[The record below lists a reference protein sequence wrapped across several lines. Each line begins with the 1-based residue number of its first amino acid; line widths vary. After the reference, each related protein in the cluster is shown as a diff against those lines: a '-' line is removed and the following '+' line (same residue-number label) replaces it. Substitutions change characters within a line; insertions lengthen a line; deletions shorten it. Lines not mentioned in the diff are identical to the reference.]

1 MKKKIIKSVLS
12 AAALSIAV
20 TIGVQ
25 AEEPAHIYE
34 HTHREEA
41 STTVT
46 TSQTTSVE
54 RTKSTEKRA
63 GASVNSG
70 IGEIF
75 IPKIRDHRAPSGL
88 AGKIHGRYDENYRAG
103 VLGTFKDNGKY
114 GLLGTDG
121 TVLVQPQYKEITAA
135 ANAGQFW
142 TKEKKNRILID
153 KTGRILPSYTPQK
166 KVHIDGDDG
175 IRPFHENGKYGF
187 KDSNDKILLPPVY
200 KEVLAPFSEG
210 IAFVRNGKGK
220 KVAVDTTG
228 RELFDVPYDELFAYR
243 KGLAEYHRAVHKFNW
258 GGVLGVVLGG
268 VIDHGTYYGPELSLS
283 YDGIKR
289 GYIDRTGA
297 IVIDSKNDEVWPIS
311 DFGTFV
317 KNKGK
322 LGYVNRQGRYIIAP
336 GNYDV
341 SKESWDDI
349 NGNVA
354 LKDKETGKYAIFS
367 VVDGVQLTDFA
378 YDNVTF
384 LSADRLSVTKN
395 KVQYLI
401 DGTTGAIVATFPEK
415 AVIYVFGDEYTWVNV
430 DKKYSIIDKA
440 GRVLYTD
447 TQGDISGVTLFNNG
461 LSIVKV
467 NGLYGVMDVRGAW
480 VVKPRY
486 KEITRL

>member
-153 KTGRILPSYTPQK
+153 KTGRILPSDTPQK

-187 KDSNDKILLPPVY
+187 KDSNDKILLPR
-200 KEVLAPFSEG
+200 PF
-210 IAFVRNGKGK
+210 IK
-220 KVAVDTTG
+220 K
-228 RELFDVPYDELFAYR
+228 
-243 KGLAEYHRAVHKFNW
+243 
-258 GGVLGVVLGG
+258 
-268 VIDHGTYYGPELSLS
+268 SL
-283 YDGIKR
+283 
-289 GYIDRTGA
+289 
-297 IVIDSKNDEVWPIS
+297 
-311 DFGTFV
+311 
-317 KNKGK
+317 
-322 LGYVNRQGRYIIAP
+322 
-336 GNYDV
+336 
-341 SKESWDDI
+341 
-349 NGNVA
+349 
-354 LKDKETGKYAIFS
+354 
-367 VVDGVQLTDFA
+367 
-378 YDNVTF
+378 
-384 LSADRLSVTKN
+384 RLSVKASPSYVTARGKRLPSIRRAGSFLMCRMMN
-395 KVQYLI
+395 FSLTVRVSPNIIGPYTSL
-401 DGTTGAIVATFPEK
+401 TGAAF
-415 AVIYVFGDEYTWVNV
+415 
-430 DKKYSIIDKA
+430 
-440 GRVLYTD
+440 
-447 TQGDISGVTLFNNG
+447 
-461 LSIVKV
+461 
-467 NGLYGVMDVRGAW
+467 
-480 VVKPRY
+480 
-486 KEITRL
+486 

>member
-1 MKKKIIKSVLS
+1 M
-12 AAALSIAV
+12 
-20 TIGVQ
+20 
-25 AEEPAHIYE
+25 
-34 HTHREEA
+34 
-41 STTVT
+41 
-46 TSQTTSVE
+46 
-54 RTKSTEKRA
+54 
-63 GASVNSG
+63 
-70 IGEIF
+70 
-75 IPKIRDHRAPSGL
+75 
-88 AGKIHGRYDENYRAG
+88 
-103 VLGTFKDNGKY
+103 
-114 GLLGTDG
+114 
-121 TVLVQPQYKEITAA
+121 
-135 ANAGQFW
+135 
-142 TKEKKNRILID
+142 
-153 KTGRILPSYTPQK
+153 
-166 KVHIDGDDG
+166 
-175 IRPFHENGKYGF
+175 
-187 KDSNDKILLPPVY
+187 
-200 KEVLAPFSEG
+200 
-210 IAFVRNGKGK
+210 
-220 KVAVDTTG
+220 
-228 RELFDVPYDELFAYR
+228 
-243 KGLAEYHRAVHKFNW
+243 
-258 GGVLGVVLGG
+258 
-268 VIDHGTYYGPELSLS
+268 
-283 YDGIKR
+283 
-289 GYIDRTGA
+289 
-297 IVIDSKNDEVWPIS
+297 
-311 DFGTFV
+311 
-317 KNKGK
+317 
-322 LGYVNRQGRYIIAP
+322 NRQGRYIIAP

-349 NGNVA
+349 NGNMA